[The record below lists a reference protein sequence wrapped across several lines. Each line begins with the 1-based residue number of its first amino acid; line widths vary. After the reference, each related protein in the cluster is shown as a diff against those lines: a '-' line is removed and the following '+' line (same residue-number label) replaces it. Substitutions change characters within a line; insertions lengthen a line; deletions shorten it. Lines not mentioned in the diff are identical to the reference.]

1 MKKLYRSNKDAM
13 LGGVCG
19 GIAEYFTIDPV
30 IIRLLFGAAAVLGGS
45 GILLYFICWVLIPEK
60 PRGQMDE
67 EYEYENR
74 RSVTMSD
81 DKVKMIIGFS
91 FIGLGVIFFM
101 NRIFPW
107 FSFDFFWPAIL
118 IVIGALILMKGKV
131 D

>member
-1 MKKLYRSNKDAM
+1 MKKLYRSNKEAM

-19 GIAEYFTIDPV
+19 GIAEYFAIDPV
-30 IIRLLFGAAAVLGGS
+30 IVRLLFGAAAVLGGS

-67 EYEYENR
+67 AYEYDNR

-118 IVIGALILMKGKV
+118 IIIGALILMKGKV

>member
-30 IIRLLFGAAAVLGGS
+30 IIRLLFGAAAILGGS

>member
-30 IIRLLFGAAAVLGGS
+30 IIRLLFGAAAILGGS

-60 PRGQMDE
+60 PRGQIDE